1 MALEF
6 FTQAYEAGKQSVQ
19 EALTP
24 DPDFTHDEI
33 KERQGIR
40 KKITSSLNTILNT
53 PIGQDVDG
61 SSILIRNLPKDHKYW
76 STEDGELAKKRLKSY
91 RKALKGKYETTYQEL
106 QYEPVW
112 IDSLQKIHKAEMGSE
127 WQGSN
132 FALTEEYFERYNDFA
147 NSLTKTTYEGLTD
160 SFWFSDFNEEQLNL
174 VAQTYDTFH
183 KTDMTG
189 LGSRPL
195 YEQSKDF
202 IMQSGSDPTTLASI
216 YFTGGLAKLG
226 TTAIAPLVMKKLVAD
241 QIAKRALLAA
251 SMITSSGLG
260 ANISANLQVVQQRM
274 EGVEDLDIDEGEV
287 ATVAAVSSLIPPFL
301 SGVSKVASKVTPFID
316 DLIDLPRQMFRFL
329 GSPAKTIWKDT
340 ARGRGAAG
348 FGMLEAEEKA
358 IIRGSTDTSTV
369 DLSTQ
374 LIDDVVNPGTKAIS
388 DGFASLK
395 YKDMPVAAQQQ
406 LRNIFA
412 AFKVKNSNLEAGV
425 YTKNLDAILSR
436 MFHEADLDKFI
447 IANKLANKP
456 FEEWPTKI
464 LGGLRSKV
472 SAQTW
477 MDLRNEIYDIAQKQ
491 FTSTDGNKQ
500 VGNAFMKLYGDVK
513 GVQQLSLANPGE
525 VQLWNS
531 LNKANTQFQSMLDG
545 SPVGQYFARIKKFQ
559 DDAKRFTKNGD
570 PHNTRIQ
577 MLNAEDESK
586 ELLEYLLHNK
596 NAYTN
601 LLKFKEGLNLVDQ
614 TSKNVQK
621 AINNSTATDLKI
633 NAQRAEKNIAPLTVR
648 DIIDKPATTDSYNQM
663 MVIVKNELG
672 NYLDQQAIQA
682 AKVEGVAYAA
692 LDELIS
698 RPNGLKLITE
708 IFPEQRAFYTGLQK
722 LKQVLMDTVAKK
734 SGQSVII
741 NMTVA
746 RMAADLGTSAGGK
759 FGGFAAPVATVP
771 LLQRMRNTVGN
782 ARWQKAMADTI
793 NNNGQIPTWFSKFL
807 KKTTG
812 WSDKDISA
820 LQRDWSIIIYGTAV
834 PKFDES
840 IKESQ
845 KDIQAQRETPWS
857 GWSLTDMYGKTTG
870 DLKSMSM
877 FSP

>member
-1 MALEF
+1 MALGQL
-6 FTQAYEAGKQSVQ
+6 TNIYEAGKQSIQ

-24 DPDFTHDEI
+24 EPDFTLAEI
-33 KERQGIR
+33 KERQEIR
-40 KKITSSLNTILNT
+40 KQTHSALSTVLDT

-61 SSILIRNLPKDHKYW
+61 SSILIRNLPKDHEYW
-76 STEDGELAKKRLKSY
+76 STEDGQLAKKRLKSY
-91 RKALKGKYETTYQEL
+91 RKALKGKYKTTYQEL
-106 QYEPVW
+106 QYDPVW
-112 IDSLQKIHKAEMGSE
+112 IDSLQKIYKAEMGSE
-127 WQGSN
+127 YQKSN

-147 NSLTKTTYEGLTD
+147 NSLTKTTFQGLTD
-160 SFWFSDFNEEQLNL
+160 NFWFSDFNEEQLNL

-189 LGSRPL
+189 KGSRPL

-216 YFTGGLAKLG
+216 YFTGGLAKFG
-226 TTAIAPLVMKKLVAD
+226 TNAIAPLVVKKLVAD
-241 QIAKRALLAA
+241 QIKKRALMASSMTTSAA
-251 SMITSSGLG
+251 FGG
-260 ANISANLQVVQQRM
+260 NISANLQMVQQRM
-274 EGVEDLDIDEGEV
+274 EGEEDLDIDKGEV
-287 ATVAAVSSLIPPFL
+287 ATVAAVSSLIPPTI
-301 SGVSKVASKVTPFID
+301 SGVSKIVSPIVPFVNDVADF
-316 DLIDLPRQMFRFL
+316 PRQVFRFL
-329 GSPAKTIWKDT
+329 GSPAKTMWKGS

-358 IIRGSTDTSTV
+358 IIRGSTDTSAA
-369 DLSTQ
+369 DFSTQ
-374 LIDDVVNPGTKAIS
+374 LIDDVVNPATQAIS
-388 DGFASLK
+388 DAFASLK

-412 AFKVKNSNLEAGV
+412 AFKIKNSNLESGV
-425 YTKNLDAILSR
+425 YTKNLDDIVSR
-436 MFHEADLDKFI
+436 MFNEADLDKFI

-472 SAQTW
+472 SARTW

-500 VGNAFMKLYGDVK
+500 VGNAFMKLYGDIK

-531 LNKANTQFQSMLDG
+531 LNKVNASFQSMLEKN
-545 SPVGQYFARIKKFQ
+545 PVGQYFGRIKKFQ
-559 DDAKRFTKNGD
+559 DDAKRFTNSGD

-577 MLNAEDESK
+577 MLLAEDESK

-614 TSKNVQK
+614 SSKNVQK
-621 AINNSTATDLKI
+621 AINNSVATDLKI

-648 DIIDKPATTDSYNQM
+648 NIIDKPATTDSYNQM
-663 MVIVKNELG
+663 MSVVKNELG
-672 NYLDQQAIQA
+672 NYLEQESIKA

-708 IFPEQRAFYTGLQK
+708 IFPEQKAFYTGLQE
-722 LKQVLMDTVAKK
+722 LKKVLMDQVAKRT
-734 SGQSVII
+734 GQSVII

-782 ARWQKAMADTI
+782 AKWQKAMADTI
-793 NNNGQIPTWFSKFL
+793 NNNMQIPTWFSKFL

-820 LQRDWSIIIYGTAV
+820 LQRDWTIMVYGTAV
-834 PKFDES
+834 PKFGES
-840 IKESQ
+840 IKESH
-845 KDIQAQRETPWS
+845 KDLQAQNPAWS
-857 GWSLTDMYGKTTG
+857 GLSLKDMYGSTTG
-870 DLKSMSM
+870 TLRSASM

>member
-1 MALEF
+1 MALGQL
-6 FTQAYEAGKQSVQ
+6 TNIYEAGKQSVQ
-19 EALTP
+19 EFLTP

-33 KERQGIR
+33 KKRQETR
-40 KKITSSLNTILNT
+40 KKIHGALNTVLDT
-53 PIGQDVDG
+53 PIGQNAGG
-61 SSILIRNLPKDHKYW
+61 SSILIRNLPKDHEYW
-76 STEDGELAKKRLKSY
+76 STDDGHLAKKRLKSY

-106 QYEPVW
+106 QYDPVW
-112 IDSLQKIHKAEMGSE
+112 VDSIQKIYKAEMGSE
-127 WQGSN
+127 YQGAN

-189 LGSRPL
+189 KGSRPL

-216 YFTGGLAKLG
+216 YFTGGLAKFG
-226 TTAIAPLVMKKLVAD
+226 TNAIAPLVVKKLVAD
-241 QIAKRALLAA
+241 QIKKRALMA
-251 SMITSSGLG
+251 SSMTTSAGFG
-260 ANISANLQVVQQRM
+260 ANISANLQMVQQRM
-274 EGVEDLDIDEGEV
+274 EGEEDLDIDGGEV
-287 ATVAAVSSLIPPFL
+287 ATVAAVSSLIPPAI
-301 SGVSKVASKVTPFID
+301 SGVSKIVSPIVPFVKDIAD
-316 DLIDLPRQMFRFL
+316 FPRQMFRFL
-329 GSPAKTIWKDT
+329 GSPAKTMWKDT

-358 IIRGSTDTSTV
+358 IIRGRTDTSAA
-369 DLSTQ
+369 DFSTQ
-374 LIDDVVNPGTKAIS
+374 LIDDVVNPANQAIS
-388 DGFASLK
+388 DSFASLK

-412 AFKVKNSNLEAGV
+412 AFKIKNSNLEAGV
-425 YTKNLDAILSR
+425 YTKNLDDIVSR
-436 MFHEADLDKFI
+436 MFNEADLDKFI
-447 IANKLANKP
+447 IANKLADKP

-545 SPVGQYFARIKKFQ
+545 SPVGQYFSRIKKFQ
-559 DDAKRFTKNGD
+559 DDAKRFTQNGD

-648 DIIDKPATTDSYNQM
+648 NIVDKPATTDSYSQM
-663 MVIVKNELG
+663 MVVIKNELG
-672 NYLDQQAIQA
+672 NYLEQESIKA

-692 LDELIS
+692 LDDLIS
-698 RPNGLKLITE
+698 RPNGLKVITE
-708 IFPEQRAFYTGLQK
+708 IFPEQKAFYTGLQE
-722 LKQVLMDTVAKK
+722 LKKVLMDQVAKRT
-734 SGQSVII
+734 GQSVII

-782 ARWQKAMADTI
+782 AKWQKAMADTI
-793 NNNGQIPTWFSKFL
+793 NNNMQIPTWFSKFL

-820 LQRDWSIIIYGTAV
+820 LQRDWTIMVYGTAV

-840 IKESQ
+840 IKESH
-845 KDIQAQRETPWS
+845 KDLQAQNPAWS
-857 GWSLTDMYGKTTG
+857 GWSLQDMYGQSTG
-870 DLKSMSM
+870 TLKSMSM

>member
-1 MALEF
+1 MALGQL
-6 FTQAYEAGKQSVQ
+6 TNIYEAGKQSVQ
-19 EALTP
+19 EFLTP

-33 KERQGIR
+33 KKRQETR
-40 KKITSSLNTILNT
+40 KKIHGALNTVLDT
-53 PIGQDVDG
+53 PIGQDADG
-61 SSILIRNLPKDHKYW
+61 SSILIRNLPKDHEYW

-106 QYEPVW
+106 QYDPVW
-112 IDSLQKIHKAEMGSE
+112 VDSIQKIYKAEMGSE
-127 WQGSN
+127 YQGSN

-147 NSLTKTTYEGLTD
+147 NSLTKTTFQGLTD
-160 SFWFSDFNEEQLNL
+160 NFWFSDFNEEQLNL
-174 VAQTYDTFH
+174 VAQTYNTFH

-189 LGSRPL
+189 KGSRPL

-216 YFTGGLAKLG
+216 YFTGGLAKFG
-226 TTAIAPLVMKKLVAD
+226 TNAIAPLVVKKLVAD
-241 QIAKRALLAA
+241 QIKKRALMA
-251 SMITSSGLG
+251 SSMTTSAGFG
-260 ANISANLQVVQQRM
+260 ANISANLQMVQQRM
-274 EGVEDLDIDEGEV
+274 EGEENLDIDGGEV
-287 ATVAAVSSLIPPFL
+287 ATVAAVSSLIPPAI
-301 SGVSKVASKVTPFID
+301 SGVSKIVSPIVPFVKDVADF
-316 DLIDLPRQMFRFL
+316 PRQVFRFL
-329 GSPAKTIWKDT
+329 GSPAKTMWKGS

-358 IIRGSTDTSTV
+358 IIRGSTDTSAA
-369 DLSTQ
+369 DFSTQ
-374 LIDDVVNPGTKAIS
+374 LIDDVVNPANQAIS
-388 DGFASLK
+388 DAFASLK

-412 AFKVKNSNLEAGV
+412 AFKINNSNLEAGV
-425 YTKNLDAILSR
+425 YTKNLDDIVSR
-436 MFHEADLDKFI
+436 MFNEADLDKFI

-464 LGGLRSKV
+464 LGGLKSKV

-477 MDLRNEIYDIAQKQ
+477 MDLRNEIYEIAQKQ
-491 FTSTDGNKQ
+491 YTTKEGNKQ
-500 VGNAFMKLYGDVK
+500 VGNAFMKLYENIK

-531 LNKANTQFQSMLDG
+531 LNKVNASFKSMLEKN
-545 SPVGQYFARIKKFQ
+545 PVGQYFGRIKKFQ
-559 DDAKRFTKNGD
+559 DDAKRFTNSGD
-570 PHNTRIQ
+570 PHNTRTQ
-577 MLNAEDESK
+577 MILAEDESK

-596 NAYTN
+596 NAYSN

-614 TSKNVQK
+614 NSKNVQK
-621 AINNSTATDLKI
+621 AINNSVATDLKI

-648 DIIDKPATTDSYNQM
+648 NIIDKPATTDSYNQM
-663 MVIVKNELG
+663 MSVVKNELG
-672 NYLDQQAIQA
+672 NYLEQESIKA

-692 LDELIS
+692 LDDLIS
-698 RPNGLKLITE
+698 RPNGLKVITE
-708 IFPEQRAFYTGLQK
+708 IFPEQKAFYTGLQE
-722 LKQVLMDTVAKK
+722 LKKVLMDQVAKK

-746 RMAADLGTSAGGK
+746 RMAADLGSSAGGK

-782 ARWQKAMADTI
+782 AKWQKAMADTI
-793 NNNGQIPTWFSKFL
+793 NNNMQIPTWFSKFL

-820 LQRDWSIIIYGTAV
+820 LQRDWTIMVYGTAV

-857 GWSLTDMYGKTTG
+857 GWSLQDMYGNTTG
-870 DLKSMSM
+870 TLKSMGM
-877 FSP
+877 FTP

>member
-1 MALEF
+1 MALGQL
-6 FTQAYEAGKQSVQ
+6 TNIYEVGKQSIQ
-19 EALTP
+19 ELLTP
-24 DPDFTHDEI
+24 DPDFTLAEI
-33 KERQGIR
+33 KERQEIR
-40 KKITSSLNTILNT
+40 KQTHSALSTVLDT
-53 PIGQDVDG
+53 PIGQDADG
-61 SSILIRNLPKDHKYW
+61 SSILIRNLPKDHEYW
-76 STEDGELAKKRLKSY
+76 STEDGQLAKKRLKSY

-106 QYEPVW
+106 QYDPVW
-112 IDSLQKIHKAEMGSE
+112 IDSLQKIYKAEMGSE
-127 WQGSN
+127 YQGSN
-132 FALTEEYFERYNDFA
+132 FALTEDYFERYNDFA

-216 YFTGGLAKLG
+216 YFTGGLAKFG
-226 TTAIAPLVMKKLVAD
+226 TNAIAPLVVKKLITD
-241 QIAKRALLAA
+241 QIKKRALMA
-251 SMITSSGLG
+251 SAMTTSAGFG
-260 ANISANLQVVQQRM
+260 ANISANLQMVEQRM
-274 EGVEDLDIDEGEV
+274 EGVEDLDIDGGEV
-287 ATVAAVSSLIPPFL
+287 ATVAAVSSLIPPAI
-301 SGVSKVASKVTPFID
+301 SGVSKIVSPIVPFVKDIA
-316 DLIDLPRQMFRFL
+316 DLPRQMFRFA
-329 GSPAKTIWKDT
+329 GSPAKTMWKGSV
-340 ARGRGAAG
+340 RGRGAAG
-348 FGMLEAEEKA
+348 FGMLEAQEKA
-358 IIRGSTDTSTV
+358 IIRGSTDRSAA
-369 DLSTQ
+369 DFSTQ
-374 LIDDVVNPGTKAIS
+374 LIDDVVNPATQAIS
-388 DGFASLK
+388 DAFASLK

-412 AFKVKNSNLEAGV
+412 AFKIKNSNLESGV
-425 YTKNLDAILSR
+425 YTKNLDDIVSR
-436 MFHEADLDKFI
+436 MFNEADLDKFI

-472 SAQTW
+472 SALTW

-500 VGNAFMKLYGDVK
+500 VGNAFMKLYGDIK

-525 VQLWNS
+525 VQLWKS
-531 LNKANTQFQSMLDG
+531 LNEVNTSFQSMLEKN
-545 SPVGQYFARIKKFQ
+545 PVGQYFGRIKKFQ
-559 DDAKRFTKNGD
+559 DDAKRFTNSGD

-577 MLNAEDESK
+577 MLLAEDESK

-596 NAYTN
+596 KAYSN

-614 TSKNVQK
+614 SSKNVQK
-621 AINNSTATDLKI
+621 AINHSTATDLKI
-633 NAQRAEKNIAPLTVR
+633 NAQRAEKHIAPLTVR
-648 DIIDKPATTDSYNQM
+648 NIVDKPATTDSYSQM
-663 MVIVKNELG
+663 MVVIKNELG
-672 NYLDQQAIQA
+672 NYLEQESIKA
-682 AKVEGVAYAA
+682 AKVQGVAYAA

-698 RPNGLKLITE
+698 RPNGLKVITE
-708 IFPEQRAFYTGLQK
+708 IFPEQKVFYEGLQE
-722 LKQVLMDTVAKK
+722 LKKVLMDQVAKK
-734 SGQSVII
+734 TGQSVII

-746 RMAADLGTSAGGK
+746 RMAADLGTTAGGT

-771 LLQRMRNTVGN
+771 LLQRLRNTVGN

-793 NNNGQIPTWFSKFL
+793 NNNMQIPTWFSKFL

-820 LQRDWSIIIYGTAV
+820 LQRDWTIMVYGTAV

-845 KDIQAQRETPWS
+845 KDLQAQNPAWS
-857 GWSLTDMYGKTTG
+857 GWSLKDMYGSTTG
-870 DLKSMSM
+870 TLRSASM
-877 FSP
+877 FNP